1 MAAASRDTPKNH
13 SPASYAMDD
22 RRHLDKVSGLFQ
34 AFRQL
39 DPTMPLQIAYTFIL
53 CAIYE
58 GESIGD
64 IARRAGFATSTTS
77 RHILDLG
84 EYDRVKRP
92 GYQLVETV
100 IDPMELRRKT
110 VRLTPKGRNLLNQII
125 STMRL

>member
-1 MAAASRDTPKNH
+1 MPVSGGNHSSASRP
-13 SPASYAMDD
+13 SYSMED

-39 DPTMPLQIAYTFIL
+39 DATMPLQLAYTFVL
-53 CAIYE
+53 CATYE
-58 GESIGD
+58 GESVGD
-64 IARRAGFATSTTS
+64 IARRAGFAVSTTS

-84 EYDRVKRP
+84 EFDRKKEP
-92 GYQLVETV
+92 GYGLVETK

-110 VRLTPKGRNLLNQII
+110 VHLTPKGKNLLNQII